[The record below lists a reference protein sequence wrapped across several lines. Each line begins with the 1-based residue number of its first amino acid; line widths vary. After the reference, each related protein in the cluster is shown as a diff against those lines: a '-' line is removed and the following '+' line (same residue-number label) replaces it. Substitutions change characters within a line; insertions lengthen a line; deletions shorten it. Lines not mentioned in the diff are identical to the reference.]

1 MSNLLPATAD
11 LLPVSQMAETL
22 IGSEIIKLAAQINQR
37 IDQGETIYNFTIG
50 DFDPTLFPIPD
61 AMKLGIMEAYTHNET
76 NYPDANGMEILRKAV
91 AELIQNTQQLN
102 YPLNEILISCGGRPL
117 IYALYRTILDAG
129 DQVVFPVPSWNNNH
143 YTHLSGCN
151 AVMIETSEEDNFMPT
166 AQLLAPHLNE
176 AALLALCSPLN
187 PTGTVFGRQQL
198 FDICQLV
205 LTINKKRS
213 LNGQKPLYVLYDQ
226 IYSALTF
233 GQTQHHDPVTLCPD
247 MRPYT
252 IFVDGVSKAFAATGV
267 RVGWAFG
274 PQRIVAKM
282 RAILSHVGAWPA
294 RSEQLGVANF
304 LNNPQAVAKYSKWFK
319 AELYARLD
327 GIYKVFKSLNEQGYP
342 VKAIAPQAAIY
353 LTVKIDLKGK
363 TKPNGEVLTSTAA
376 VTDFILQQAGIALV
390 PFYAFG
396 SDHESTWY
404 RLSVGTCQLADIDK
418 LYNALRNAM
427 DILL

>member
-1 MSNLLPATAD
+1 
-11 LLPVSQMAETL
+11 
-22 IGSEIIKLAAQINQR
+22 
-37 IDQGETIYNFTIG
+37 
-50 DFDPTLFPIPD
+50 
-61 AMKLGIMEAYTHNET
+61 
-76 NYPDANGMEILRKAV
+76 
-91 AELIQNTQQLN
+91 
-102 YPLNEILISCGGRPL
+102 
-117 IYALYRTILDAG
+117 
-129 DQVVFPVPSWNNNH
+129 
-143 YTHLSGCN
+143 
-151 AVMIETSEEDNFMPT
+151 
-166 AQLLAPHLNE
+166 
-176 AALLALCSPLN
+176 
-187 PTGTVFGRQQL
+187 
-198 FDICQLV
+198 
-205 LTINKKRS
+205 
-213 LNGQKPLYVLYDQ
+213 
-226 IYSALTF
+226 
-233 GQTQHHDPVTLCPD
+233 
-247 MRPYT
+247 
-252 IFVDGVSKAFAATGV
+252 
-267 RVGWAFG
+267 
-274 PQRIVAKM
+274 M

-427 DILL
+427 DILR